1 MIPSKNPTLLLSII
15 NTKLRDNY
23 KSIDDLI
30 YDLDCSKEEIDQ
42 ILNSIDYYYDEKTN
56 QYK

>member
-1 MIPSKNPTLLLSII
+1 MIPSKNPALLLSII

-23 KSIDDLI
+23 ISIDDLA

>member
-1 MIPSKNPTLLLSII
+1 MIPSKNPALLLSII

-30 YDLDCSKEEIDQ
+30 YDLDCSKEEIDH